1 MKTENI
7 LRKKESSMQKSD
19 RSAML
24 GTMEMSR
31 LVPKIS
37 VPIMASMLI
46 QALYNIVDSI
56 FVSRFD
62 PNGLTAVSLAFP
74 FQMLMIALS
83 TGMGTGFNSLVSRRL
98 GERRPQAARQAAWS
112 GLLVEGA
119 GSLLFVLFGLLL
131 AGPVMRLV
139 VSGNL
144 ADSDSILDMG
154 TSYLTVVTLF
164 SSGVFLAIYFERMLQ
179 ATGNTVLSMITQM
192 AGAVTNIILDPI
204 LIFGWLGFRPMGV
217 LGAAVATV
225 IGQWLS
231 AVLGFFFNQYKNAE
245 LRLNTQDCK
254 IIRRDLSDIFAVGF
268 PSTIM
273 QAIGSVM
280 NVGMNSILSG
290 FEQSNAALNVMS
302 VYFKL
307 QSFIFMPVF
316 GLSTGIIA
324 ILAYNYGAR
333 IKERIY
339 RCIKVAL
346 IWACVIMLI
355 GTLVFMI
362 FPDRLMSVFES
373 DANPELTA
381 QMTQI
386 GVVAMRI
393 ISSSFICAAI
403 GIILSTVFQA
413 VGKGVYSMIM
423 SICRQLLVLLPA
435 AWLIARLTGD
445 VYAVWWCFPI
455 AELAALGICLYYYRR
470 CNRKMIAVL

>member
-1 MKTENI
+1 
-7 LRKKESSMQKSD
+7 MQKQD

-24 GTMEMSR
+24 GTMKMTR
-31 LVPKIS
+31 LIPKIS
-37 VPIMASMLI
+37 IPIMASMLI

-83 TGMGTGFNSLVSRRL
+83 TGMGTGINSLVSRRL
-98 GERRPQAARQAAWS
+98 GERQPREARQAAWN
-112 GLLVEGA
+112 GLLVEGV
-119 GSLLFVLFGLLL
+119 GSLLFILFGLLL
-131 AGPVMRLV
+131 SGPVMRLV
-139 VSGNL
+139 VSDKL
-144 ADSDSILDMG
+144 MDYTSILSMG
-154 TSYLTVVTLF
+154 TDYLSVVTLF
-164 SSGVFLAIYFERMLQ
+164 STGLFMAIYFERLLQ

-192 AGAVTNIILDPI
+192 AGAITNIVLDPI
-204 LIFGWLGFRPMGV
+204 LIFGYLGFRPMGV
-217 LGAAVATV
+217 LGAAIATV

-231 AVLGFFFNQYKNAE
+231 ALLGFIFNQRTNPE
-245 LRLNTQDCK
+245 LRLNPKDFK
-254 IIRRDLSDIFAVGF
+254 IIGRDLSGILAVGI
-268 PSTIM
+268 PSTVM

-280 NVGMNSILSG
+280 NVGMNAILSG

-333 IKERIY
+333 NKERIY
-339 RCIKVAL
+339 SCIKTAL
-346 IWACVIMLI
+346 IWACVIMLV
-355 GTLVFMI
+355 GTLIFML
-362 FPDRLMSVFES
+362 FPQQLMSIFES

-381 QMTQI
+381 QMTDI

-393 ISSSFICAAI
+393 ISSSFILAAI
-403 GIILSTVFQA
+403 GITLSTVFQA
-413 VGKGVYSMIM
+413 VGKGVYSMVV
-423 SICRQLLVLLPA
+423 SICRQLVILLPA
-435 AWLIARLTGD
+435 AWLLARLTGS

-455 AELAALGICLYYYRR
+455 AEIAALIISIYYYRKCDR
-470 CNRKMIAVL
+470 ELFAVM

>member
-1 MKTENI
+1 
-7 LRKKESSMQKSD
+7 MQKQD

-24 GTMEMSR
+24 GTMKMTR
-31 LVPKIS
+31 LIPKIS
-37 VPIMASMLI
+37 IPIMASMLI

-83 TGMGTGFNSLVSRRL
+83 TGMGTGINSLVSRRL
-98 GERRPQAARQAAWS
+98 GERQPREARQAAWN
-112 GLLVEGA
+112 GLLVEGV
-119 GSLLFVLFGLLL
+119 GSLLFILFGLLL

-139 VSGNL
+139 VSDKL
-144 ADSDSILDMG
+144 MDYTSILSMG
-154 TSYLTVVTLF
+154 TDYLSVVTLF
-164 SSGVFLAIYFERMLQ
+164 STGLFMAIYFERLLQ

-192 AGAVTNIILDPI
+192 AGAITNIVLDPI
-204 LIFGWLGFRPMGV
+204 LIFGYLGFKPMGV
-217 LGAAVATV
+217 LGAAIATV

-231 AVLGFFFNQYKNAE
+231 ALLGFIFNQRKNPE
-245 LRLNTQDCK
+245 LRLNPKDF
-254 IIRRDLSDIFAVGF
+254 IILRRDLSGILAVGI

-280 NVGMNSILSG
+280 NVGMNAILSG

-333 IKERIY
+333 DKERIY
-339 RCIKVAL
+339 SCIKTAL

-355 GTLVFMI
+355 GTLIFML
-362 FPDRLMSVFES
+362 FPEQLMSIFES
-373 DANPELTA
+373 DANPELTS
-381 QMTQI
+381 QMTDI

-393 ISSSFICAAI
+393 ISSSFILAAI
-403 GIILSTVFQA
+403 GITLSTVFQA
-413 VGKGVYSMIM
+413 VGKGVYSMVV
-423 SICRQLLVLLPA
+423 SICRQLVVLLPA
-435 AWLIARLTGD
+435 AWLLARLTGS

-455 AELAALGICLYYYRR
+455 AEIAALIISIYYYRKCDR
-470 CNRKMIAVL
+470 ELFAPM

>member
-1 MKTENI
+1 
-7 LRKKESSMQKSD
+7 MQKQD

-24 GTMEMSR
+24 GTMKMTR
-31 LVPKIS
+31 LIPKIS
-37 VPIMASMLI
+37 IPIMASMLI

-83 TGMGTGFNSLVSRRL
+83 TGMGTGINSLVSRRL
-98 GERRPQAARQAAWS
+98 GERQPREARQAAWN
-112 GLLVEGA
+112 GLLVEGV
-119 GSLLFVLFGLLL
+119 GSLLFILFGLLL

-139 VSGNL
+139 VSDQL
-144 ADSDSILDMG
+144 MDYTSILSMG
-154 TSYLTVVTLF
+154 TDYLSVVTLF
-164 SSGVFLAIYFERMLQ
+164 STGLFMAIYFERLLQ

-192 AGAVTNIILDPI
+192 AGAITNIVLDPI
-204 LIFGWLGFRPMGV
+204 LIFGYLGFKPMGV
-217 LGAAVATV
+217 LGAAIATV

-231 AVLGFFFNQYKNAE
+231 ALLGFIFNQRKNPE
-245 LRLNTQDCK
+245 LRLNPKDF
-254 IIRRDLSDIFAVGF
+254 IILRRDLSGILAVGI

-280 NVGMNSILSG
+280 NVGMNAILSG

-333 IKERIY
+333 NKERIY
-339 RCIKVAL
+339 SCIKTAL

-355 GTLVFMI
+355 GTLIFML
-362 FPDRLMSVFES
+362 FPEQLMSIFES
-373 DANPELTA
+373 DANPELTS
-381 QMTQI
+381 QMTDI

-393 ISSSFICAAI
+393 ISSSFILAAI
-403 GIILSTVFQA
+403 GITLSTVFQA
-413 VGKGVYSMIM
+413 VGKGVYSMVV
-423 SICRQLLVLLPA
+423 SICRQLVVLLPA
-435 AWLIARLTGD
+435 AWLLARLTGS

-455 AELAALGICLYYYRR
+455 AEIAALIISIYYYRKCDR
-470 CNRKMIAVL
+470 ELFAPM

>member
-1 MKTENI
+1 
-7 LRKKESSMQKSD
+7 MQKQD

-24 GTMEMSR
+24 GTMKMTR
-31 LVPKIS
+31 LIPKIS
-37 VPIMASMLI
+37 IPIMASMLI

-83 TGMGTGFNSLVSRRL
+83 TGMGTGINSLVSRRL
-98 GERRPQAARQAAWS
+98 GERQPREARQAAWN
-112 GLLVEGA
+112 GLLVEGV
-119 GSLLFVLFGLLL
+119 GSLLFILFGLLL
-131 AGPVMRLV
+131 SGPVMRLV
-139 VSGNL
+139 VSDKL
-144 ADSDSILDMG
+144 MDYTSILSMG
-154 TSYLTVVTLF
+154 TDYLSVVTLF
-164 SSGVFLAIYFERMLQ
+164 STGLFMAIYFERLLQ

-192 AGAVTNIILDPI
+192 AGAITNIVLDPI
-204 LIFGWLGFRPMGV
+204 LIFGYLGFKPMGV
-217 LGAAVATV
+217 LGAAIATV

-231 AVLGFFFNQYKNAE
+231 ALLGFIFNQRKNPE
-245 LRLNTQDCK
+245 LRLNPKDF
-254 IIRRDLSDIFAVGF
+254 IILRRDLSGILAVGI

-280 NVGMNSILSG
+280 NVGMNAILSG

-333 IKERIY
+333 NKERIY
-339 RCIKVAL
+339 SCIKTAL

-355 GTLVFMI
+355 GTLIFML
-362 FPDRLMSVFES
+362 FPEQLMSIFES
-373 DANPELTA
+373 DANPELTS
-381 QMTQI
+381 QMTDI

-393 ISSSFICAAI
+393 ISSSFIMAAI
-403 GIILSTVFQA
+403 GITLSTVFQA
-413 VGKGVYSMIM
+413 VGKGVYSMVV
-423 SICRQLLVLLPA
+423 SICRQLVVLLPA
-435 AWLIARLTGD
+435 AWLLARLTGS

-455 AELAALGICLYYYRR
+455 AEIAALIISIYYF
-470 CNRKMIAVL
+470 RKCDRKLFAPM

>member
-1 MKTENI
+1 
-7 LRKKESSMQKSD
+7 MQKSD

-24 GTMEMSR
+24 GTMEMTR
-31 LVPKIS
+31 LVPKVS
-37 VPIMASMLI
+37 LPIMASMLI

-83 TGMGTGFNSLVSRRL
+83 TGMGTGINSLVSRRL
-98 GERRPQAARQAAWS
+98 GEQQSKTARQAAWS
-112 GLLVEGA
+112 GLLVEGS
-119 GSLLFVLFGLLL
+119 GSLLFILFGLLL
-131 AGPVMRLV
+131 AAPVMSAV

-144 ADSDSILDMG
+144 QNAASIREMG
-154 TSYLTVVTLF
+154 TRYLTIVTVF
-164 SSGVFLAIYFERMLQ
+164 SSGVFLAIYFERLLQ

-192 AGAVTNIILDPI
+192 TGAITNIILDPI
-204 LIFGWLGFRPMGV
+204 LIFGYLGFRPMGV
-217 LGAAVATV
+217 AGAAIATV

-231 AVLGFFFNQYKNAE
+231 ALLGFIFNQKKNPE
-245 LRLNTQDCK
+245 LRLNLK
-254 IIRRDLSDIFAVGF
+254 EYRIVRRDLSGILAVGF
-268 PSTIM
+268 PSTVM

-280 NVGMNSILSG
+280 NVGMNAILSG

-333 IKERIY
+333 LKDRIY

-346 IWACVIMLI
+346 IWAGVIMLI
-355 GTLVFMI
+355 GTLIFMVFPGQM
-362 FPDRLMSVFES
+362 MSIFES
-373 DANPELTA
+373 DADTELTS

-393 ISSSFICAAI
+393 ISAGFLFAAV

-423 SICRQLLVLLPA
+423 SICRQLVVLLPA
-435 AWLIARLTGD
+435 AWLIARLTGS

-455 AELAALGICLYYYRR
+455 AEIAALGICLYYYRR
-470 CNRKMIAVL
+470 CDRKMIAVL

>member
-1 MKTENI
+1 
-7 LRKKESSMQKSD
+7 MQKQD

-24 GTMEMSR
+24 GTMKMTR
-31 LVPKIS
+31 LIPKIS
-37 VPIMASMLI
+37 IPIMASMLI

-83 TGMGTGFNSLVSRRL
+83 TGMGTGINSLVSRRL
-98 GERRPQAARQAAWS
+98 GERQPREARQAAWN
-112 GLLVEGA
+112 GLLVEGV
-119 GSLLFVLFGLLL
+119 GSLLFILFGLLL
-131 AGPVMRLV
+131 SGPVMRLV
-139 VSGNL
+139 VSDKL
-144 ADSDSILDMG
+144 MDYTSILSMG
-154 TSYLTVVTLF
+154 TDYLSVVTLF
-164 SSGVFLAIYFERMLQ
+164 STGLFMAIYFERLLQ

-192 AGAVTNIILDPI
+192 AGAITNIVLDPI
-204 LIFGWLGFRPMGV
+204 LIFGYLGFKPMGV
-217 LGAAVATV
+217 LGAAIATV

-231 AVLGFFFNQYKNAE
+231 ALLGFIFNQRKNPE
-245 LRLNTQDCK
+245 LRLNPKDF
-254 IIRRDLSDIFAVGF
+254 IILRRDLSGILAVGI

-280 NVGMNSILSG
+280 NVGMNAILSG

-333 IKERIY
+333 NKERIY
-339 RCIKVAL
+339 SCIKTAL

-355 GTLVFMI
+355 GTLIFML
-362 FPDRLMSVFES
+362 FPEQLMSIFES
-373 DANPELTA
+373 DANPELTS
-381 QMTQI
+381 QMTDI

-393 ISSSFICAAI
+393 ISSSFIMAAI
-403 GIILSTVFQA
+403 GITLSTVFQA
-413 VGKGVYSMIM
+413 VGKGVYSMVV
-423 SICRQLLVLLPA
+423 SICRQLVILLPA
-435 AWLIARLTGD
+435 AWLLARLTGS

-455 AELAALGICLYYYRR
+455 AEIAALIISIYYF
-470 CNRKMIAVL
+470 RKCDRKLFAPM

>member
-1 MKTENI
+1 
-7 LRKKESSMQKSD
+7 MQKQD

-24 GTMEMSR
+24 GTMKLTR

-37 VPIMASMLI
+37 IPIMASMLI

-83 TGMGTGFNSLVSRRL
+83 TGMGTGINSLVSRRL
-98 GERRPQAARQAAWS
+98 GERKSQAARQAAWS
-112 GLLVEGA
+112 GLVVEGS

-144 ADSDSILDMG
+144 ADADSILEMG
-154 TSYLTVVTLF
+154 TGYLTTVTMF
-164 SSGVFLAIYFERMLQ
+164 STGVFMAIFFERLLQ

-192 AGAVTNIILDPI
+192 AGAITNIILDPI
-204 LIFGWLGFRPMGV
+204 LIFGYLGFRPMGV
-217 LGAAVATV
+217 LGAAIATV
-225 IGQWLS
+225 IGQWFS
-231 AVLGFFFNQYKNAE
+231 AVLGFLFNQWKNPE
-245 LRLNTQDCK
+245 LRLDSQDCR
-254 IIRRDLSDIFAVGF
+254 ILRRDLSAIFAVGL
-268 PSTIM
+268 PSTVM

-290 FEQSNAALNVMS
+290 FEMSNAALNVMS

-324 ILAYNYGAR
+324 IIAYNYGAR
-333 IKERIY
+333 MKERIY
-339 RCIKVAL
+339 SCIRVAL
-346 IWACVIMLI
+346 TWAGVIMLL
-355 GTLVFMI
+355 GTLLFML
-362 FPDRLMSVFES
+362 FPDKLMSIFES

-381 QMTQI
+381 QMTRI

-393 ISSSFICAAI
+393 ISSSFIFAAI
-403 GIILSTVFQA
+403 GITLSTVFQA
-413 VGKGVYSMIM
+413 VGKGTYSMIM
-423 SICRQLLVLLPA
+423 SICRQLLVLLPS

-445 VYAVWWCFPI
+445 VYAVWWCFPV
-455 AELAALGICLYYYRR
+455 AEIAALGICLYYYRR

>member
-1 MKTENI
+1 
-7 LRKKESSMQKSD
+7 MQKSD

-24 GTMEMSR
+24 GTMEMTR
-31 LVPKIS
+31 LVPKVS
-37 VPIMASMLI
+37 LPIMASMLI

-56 FVSRFD
+56 FVSQHN

-83 TGMGTGFNSLVSRRL
+83 TGMGTGMNSLVSRRL
-98 GERRPQAARQAAWS
+98 GERKTPEARIAAWN
-112 GLLVEGA
+112 GLMVEGC
-119 GSLLFVLFGLLL
+119 GTLLFVLFGLFL
-131 AGPVMRLV
+131 ARPVMRLV
-139 VSGNL
+139 VSENL
-144 ADSDSILDMG
+144 ADAASILEMG
-154 TSYLTVVTLF
+154 TGYLSIVTLF
-164 SSGVFLAIYFERMLQ
+164 SAGIFMAIYFERMLQ

-192 AGAVTNIILDPI
+192 VGAVTNIVLDPI

-217 LGAAVATV
+217 LGAAIATV
-225 IGQWLS
+225 VGQWLS
-231 AVLGFFFNQYKNAE
+231 ALLGFFFNQRKNPE
-245 LRLNTQDCK
+245 LRLSVKDCR
-254 IIRRDLSDIFAVGF
+254 INRPDLNGILAVGF
-268 PSTIM
+268 PSTVM

-324 ILAYNYGAR
+324 ILAYNFGAR
-333 IKERIY
+333 LKERIY

-346 IWACVIMLI
+346 IWACVIMAV
-355 GTLVFMI
+355 GTLAFMI
-362 FPDRLMSVFES
+362 FPGQMMSIFES
-373 DANPELTA
+373 DQAPELTA
-381 QMTQI
+381 QMTSI

-393 ISSSFICAAI
+393 ISSSFLFAAV

-413 VGKGVYSMIM
+413 VGKGIYSMIM
-423 SICRQLLVLLPA
+423 SMARQLLVLLPA
-435 AWLIARLTGD
+435 AWLLARLTGD

-455 AELAALGICLYYYRR
+455 AEVAALAICLYYYRK
-470 CNRKMIAVL
+470 CDRKLISKL

>member
-1 MKTENI
+1 
-7 LRKKESSMQKSD
+7 MQKSD

-24 GTMEMSR
+24 GSMDMVR
-31 LVPKIS
+31 LVPKVS
-37 VPIMASMLI
+37 LPIMASMLI

-56 FVSRFD
+56 FVSRYD

-83 TGMGTGFNSLVSRRL
+83 TGMGTGINSLVSRRL
-98 GERRPQAARQAAWS
+98 GERKSDAARQAAWN
-112 GLLVEGA
+112 GLLVEGS
-119 GSLLFVLFGLLL
+119 GSLLFILFGALL

-144 ADSDSILDMG
+144 ANANHIREMG
-154 TSYLTVVTLF
+154 TGYLTVVTLF
-164 SSGVFLAIYFERMLQ
+164 SSGVFLAIFFERMLQ

-192 AGAVTNIILDPI
+192 AGAITNIILDPI
-204 LIFGWLGFRPMGV
+204 LIFGYLGFRPMGV

-231 AVLGFFFNQYKNAE
+231 AFLGFFFNQRKNPE
-245 LRLNTQDCK
+245 LRLNTADF
-254 IIRRDLSDIFAVGF
+254 RVSRHDLSGIFAVGF
-268 PSTIM
+268 PSTVM

-280 NVGMNSILSG
+280 NVGMNAILSG

-324 ILAYNYGAR
+324 IIAYNYGAR
-333 IKERIY
+333 MKDRIY
-339 RCIKVAL
+339 RCIRVAL
-346 IWACVIMLI
+346 AWACSIMLV
-355 GTLVFMI
+355 GTLVFML
-362 FPDRLMSVFES
+362 FPGQMMSVFES
-373 DANPELTA
+373 DAAPELTA
-381 QMTQI
+381 QMTSI

-393 ISSSFICAAI
+393 ISAGFLLAAI

-423 SICRQLLVLLPA
+423 SMCRQLLVLLPA
-435 AWLIARLTGD
+435 AWLLARITGS

-455 AELAALGICLYYYRR
+455 AELAALAICLYYYHR
-470 CNRKMIAVL
+470 CDRKMIAVL

>member
-1 MKTENI
+1 
-7 LRKKESSMQKSD
+7 MQKQD

-24 GTMEMSR
+24 GTMKMTR
-31 LVPKIS
+31 LIPKIS
-37 VPIMASMLI
+37 IPIMASMLI

-83 TGMGTGFNSLVSRRL
+83 TGMGTGINSLVSRRL
-98 GERRPQAARQAAWS
+98 GERQPREARQAAWN
-112 GLLVEGA
+112 GLLVEGV
-119 GSLLFVLFGLLL
+119 GSLLFILFGLLL

-139 VSGNL
+139 VSDKL
-144 ADSDSILDMG
+144 MDYTSILSMG
-154 TSYLTVVTLF
+154 TDYLSVVTLF
-164 SSGVFLAIYFERMLQ
+164 STGLFMAIYFERLLQ

-192 AGAVTNIILDPI
+192 AGAITNIVLDPI
-204 LIFGWLGFRPMGV
+204 LIFGYLGFKPMGV
-217 LGAAVATV
+217 LGAAIATV

-231 AVLGFFFNQYKNAE
+231 ALLGFIFNQRKNPE
-245 LRLNTQDCK
+245 LRLNPKDF
-254 IIRRDLSDIFAVGF
+254 IILRRDLSGILAVGI

-280 NVGMNSILSG
+280 NVGMNAILSG

-333 IKERIY
+333 DKERIY
-339 RCIKVAL
+339 SCIKTAL

-355 GTLVFMI
+355 GTLIFML
-362 FPDRLMSVFES
+362 FPEQLMSIFES
-373 DANPELTA
+373 DANPELTS
-381 QMTQI
+381 QMTDI

-393 ISSSFICAAI
+393 ISSSFILAAV
-403 GIILSTVFQA
+403 GITLSTVFQA
-413 VGKGVYSMIM
+413 VGKGVYSMVV
-423 SICRQLLVLLPA
+423 SICRQLVVLLPA
-435 AWLIARLTGD
+435 AWLLARLTGS

-455 AELAALGICLYYYRR
+455 AEIAALIISIYYYRKCDR
-470 CNRKMIAVL
+470 ELFAVM

>member
-1 MKTENI
+1 
-7 LRKKESSMQKSD
+7 MQKQD

-24 GTMEMSR
+24 GTMKMTR
-31 LVPKIS
+31 LIPKIS
-37 VPIMASMLI
+37 IPIMASMLI

-83 TGMGTGFNSLVSRRL
+83 TGMGTGINSLVSRRL
-98 GERRPQAARQAAWS
+98 GERQPREARQAAWN
-112 GLLVEGA
+112 GLLLEGV
-119 GSLLFVLFGLLL
+119 GSLLFILFGLLL
-131 AGPVMRLV
+131 SGPVMRLV
-139 VSGNL
+139 VSDKL
-144 ADSDSILDMG
+144 MDYTSILSMG
-154 TSYLTVVTLF
+154 TDYLSVVTLF
-164 SSGVFLAIYFERMLQ
+164 STGLFMAIYFERLLQ

-192 AGAVTNIILDPI
+192 AGAITNIVLDPI
-204 LIFGWLGFRPMGV
+204 LIFGYLGFKPMGV
-217 LGAAVATV
+217 LGAAIATV

-231 AVLGFFFNQYKNAE
+231 ALLGFIFNQRKNPE
-245 LRLNTQDCK
+245 LRLNPKDF
-254 IIRRDLSDIFAVGF
+254 IILRRDLSGILAVGI

-280 NVGMNSILSG
+280 NVGMNAILSG

-333 IKERIY
+333 NKERIY
-339 RCIKVAL
+339 SCIKTAL

-355 GTLVFMI
+355 GTLIFML
-362 FPDRLMSVFES
+362 FPEQLMSIFES
-373 DANPELTA
+373 DANPELTS
-381 QMTQI
+381 QMTDI

-393 ISSSFICAAI
+393 ISSSFILAAI
-403 GIILSTVFQA
+403 GITLSTVFQA
-413 VGKGVYSMIM
+413 VGKGVYSMVV
-423 SICRQLLVLLPA
+423 SICRQLVVLLPA
-435 AWLIARLTGD
+435 AWLLARLTGS

-455 AELAALGICLYYYRR
+455 AEIAALIISIYYYRKCDR
-470 CNRKMIAVL
+470 ELFAPM

>member
-1 MKTENI
+1 
-7 LRKKESSMQKSD
+7 MQKQD

-24 GTMEMSR
+24 GTMKMTR
-31 LVPKIS
+31 LIPKIS
-37 VPIMASMLI
+37 IPIMASMLI

-83 TGMGTGFNSLVSRRL
+83 TGMGTGINSLVSRRL
-98 GERRPQAARQAAWS
+98 GERQPREARQAAWN
-112 GLLVEGA
+112 GLLVEGV
-119 GSLLFVLFGLLL
+119 GSLLFILFGLLL
-131 AGPVMRLV
+131 SGPVMRLV
-139 VSGNL
+139 VSDKL
-144 ADSDSILDMG
+144 MDYTSILSMG
-154 TSYLTVVTLF
+154 TDYLSVVTLF
-164 SSGVFLAIYFERMLQ
+164 STGLFMAIYFERLLQ

-192 AGAVTNIILDPI
+192 AGAITNIVLDPI
-204 LIFGWLGFRPMGV
+204 LIFGYLGFKPMGV
-217 LGAAVATV
+217 LGAAIATV

-231 AVLGFFFNQYKNAE
+231 ALLGFIFNQRKNPE
-245 LRLNTQDCK
+245 LRLNPKDF
-254 IIRRDLSDIFAVGF
+254 IILRRDLSGILAVGI

-280 NVGMNSILSG
+280 NVGMNAILSG

-333 IKERIY
+333 NKERIY
-339 RCIKVAL
+339 SCIKTAL

-355 GTLVFMI
+355 GTLIFML
-362 FPDRLMSVFES
+362 FPEQLMSIFES
-373 DANPELTA
+373 DANPELTS
-381 QMTQI
+381 QMTDI

-393 ISSSFICAAI
+393 ISSSFILAAI
-403 GIILSTVFQA
+403 GITLSTVFQA
-413 VGKGVYSMIM
+413 VGKGVYSMVV
-423 SICRQLLVLLPA
+423 SICRQLVILLPA
-435 AWLIARLTGD
+435 AWLLARLTGS

-455 AELAALGICLYYYRR
+455 AEIAALIISIYYF
-470 CNRKMIAVL
+470 RKCDRKLFAPM

>member
-1 MKTENI
+1 
-7 LRKKESSMQKSD
+7 MQKQD

-24 GTMEMSR
+24 GTMKMTR
-31 LVPKIS
+31 LIPKIS
-37 VPIMASMLI
+37 IPIMASMLI

-83 TGMGTGFNSLVSRRL
+83 TGMGTGINSLVSRRL
-98 GERRPQAARQAAWS
+98 GERQPREARQAAWN
-112 GLLVEGA
+112 GLLVEGV
-119 GSLLFVLFGLLL
+119 GSLLFILFGLLL

-139 VSGNL
+139 VSDKL
-144 ADSDSILDMG
+144 MDYTSILSMG
-154 TSYLTVVTLF
+154 TDYLSVVTLF
-164 SSGVFLAIYFERMLQ
+164 STGLFMAIYFERLLQ

-192 AGAVTNIILDPI
+192 AGAITNIVLDPI
-204 LIFGWLGFRPMGV
+204 LIFGYLGFKPMGV
-217 LGAAVATV
+217 LGAAIATV

-231 AVLGFFFNQYKNAE
+231 ALLGFIFNQRKNPE
-245 LRLNTQDCK
+245 LRLNPKDF
-254 IIRRDLSDIFAVGF
+254 IILRRDLSGILAVGI

-280 NVGMNSILSG
+280 NVGMNAILSG

-333 IKERIY
+333 DKERIY
-339 RCIKVAL
+339 SCIKTAL
-346 IWACVIMLI
+346 IWACGIMLI
-355 GTLVFMI
+355 GTLIFML
-362 FPDRLMSVFES
+362 FPEQLMSIFES
-373 DANPELTA
+373 DANPELTS
-381 QMTQI
+381 QMTDI

-393 ISSSFICAAI
+393 ISSSFILAAI
-403 GIILSTVFQA
+403 GITLSTVFQA
-413 VGKGVYSMIM
+413 VGKGVYSMVV
-423 SICRQLLVLLPA
+423 SICRQLVVLLPA
-435 AWLIARLTGD
+435 AWLLARLTGS

-455 AELAALGICLYYYRR
+455 AEIAALIISIYYYRKCDR
-470 CNRKMIAVL
+470 ELVAPM